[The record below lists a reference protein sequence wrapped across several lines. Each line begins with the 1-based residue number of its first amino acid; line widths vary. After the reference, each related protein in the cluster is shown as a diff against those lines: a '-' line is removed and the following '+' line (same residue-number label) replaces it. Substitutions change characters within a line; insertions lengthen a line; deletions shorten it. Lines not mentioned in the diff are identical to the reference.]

1 MTTTQLIVAVV
12 VVVVAVAVIGYL
24 IVRQQR
30 SKALREQ
37 FGPEYKR
44 AVDEY
49 GSKGRAESVLAGREK
64 RVQKLAIHPLA
75 PEARSRFAARWKSV
89 QARFVDDPAAAI
101 SDADALVAQVMSDRG
116 YPMAD
121 FDQRAAD
128 ISVDHPD
135 VVDHYRTAHDIAQLH
150 RQRPVSTEDLRKAFL
165 HYRALFSSLL
175 EVEQTEMI
183 PEKPSTAERE
193 ERQTEVR
200 R

>member
-1 MTTTQLIVAVV
+1 MTTTQVIVAVV
-12 VVVVAVAVIGYL
+12 VLVAVAVIGYL
-24 IVRQQR
+24 IVRQQH
-30 SKALREQ
+30 SKALRDQ
-37 FGPEYKR
+37 FGPEYER

-49 GSKGRAESVLAGREK
+49 GSKGRAESELASREK
-64 RVQKLAIHPLA
+64 RVHKLAIRPLA
-75 PEARSRFAARWKSV
+75 PEARSRFAARWKAV
-89 QARFVDDPAAAI
+89 QAHFVDDPAAAI

-128 ISVDHPD
+128 ISVDHAD

-165 HYRALFSSLL
+165 HYRALFASLL
-175 EVEQTEMI
+175 EVEPTEVT
-183 PEKPSTAERE
+183 PSDGRARDRE
-193 ERQTEVR
+193 EERTEVR

>member
-1 MTTTQLIVAVV
+1 MTTTQLIIVAAVV
-12 VVVVAVAVIGYL
+12 LVAVAVIGYL

-37 FGPEYKR
+37 FGPEYER

-49 GSKGRAESVLAGREK
+49 GGKGRAESVLAGREK
-64 RVQKLAIHPLA
+64 RVQKLAIRPLA
-75 PEARSRFAARWKSV
+75 PEARSRFAARWKTV

-175 EVEQTEMI
+175 EVEG
-183 PEKPSTAERE
+183 AEATPANARTRDRE
-193 ERQTEVR
+193 EERTEVQR
-200 R
+200 

>member
-1 MTTTQLIVAVV
+1 MTTTQVIIVAAVV
-12 VVVVAVAVIGYL
+12 LVAVAVIGYL

-30 SKALREQ
+30 TKALRDQ
-37 FGPEYKR
+37 FGPEYER

-75 PEARSRFAARWKSV
+75 PEARSRFAARWKTV

-121 FDQRAAD
+121 FEQRAAD
-128 ISVDHPD
+128 ISVDHAD

-165 HYRALFSSLL
+165 HYRALFASLL
-175 EVEQTEMI
+175 EVEPTEVA
-183 PEKPSTAERE
+183 PSDGRTRDRE
-193 ERQTEVR
+193 EERTEVR

>member
-1 MTTTQLIVAVV
+1 MTTTQVIIVAAVV
-12 VVVVAVAVIGYL
+12 LVAVAVIGYL

-30 SKALREQ
+30 TKALRDQ
-37 FGPEYKR
+37 FGPEYER

-75 PEARSRFAARWKSV
+75 PETRSRFAARWKTV

-121 FDQRAAD
+121 FEQRAAD
-128 ISVDHPD
+128 ISVDHAD

-165 HYRALFSSLL
+165 HYRALFASLL
-175 EVEQTEMI
+175 EVEPTEVT
-183 PEKPSTAERE
+183 PSDGRTRDRE
-193 ERQTEVR
+193 EERTEVR